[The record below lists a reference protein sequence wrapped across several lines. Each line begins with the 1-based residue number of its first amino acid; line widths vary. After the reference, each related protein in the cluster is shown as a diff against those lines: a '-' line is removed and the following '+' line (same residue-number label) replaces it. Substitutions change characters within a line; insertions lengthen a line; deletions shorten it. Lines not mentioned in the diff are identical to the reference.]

1 LYLKSLELQGFKSF
15 PDRTTIRFS
24 DGITAIVGPN
34 GSGKS
39 NISDAVRWV
48 LGEQSTKSLRGEKME
63 DVIFGGTAKRGR
75 MGFAQ
80 VTLILDNSEERFPIA
95 SAEVMVSR
103 RYYRSG
109 ESEYFLNKKRVRLKD
124 VRELFMDTGLGRD
137 GYSIIGQ
144 GRIDEILSSKS
155 VDRREVFEEA
165 AGITKFRTRK
175 GEAEKRLEQTDANLT
190 RIRDIWNELDARS
203 EPLRQ
208 QAETAKKY
216 LVLHDELRVREVS
229 LWMDSLDGMKDAIDA
244 SEQQLQTAQTDLQTA
259 QTEQS
264 ERYHTIEQLEFAIQS
279 AEMQTEQLRTQR
291 AQTENEQAVCTRRS
305 AVLEESRR
313 NAAQNIVLAKEQI
326 AAQNEQK
333 QTIAAQK
340 DTRRSRL
347 KELEQDI
354 LRIKEEQAEIAR
366 QLEETAK
373 RGGEGQR
380 EREELRRTAEQYA
393 EQIFRLQNE
402 QTAVKTQRETM
413 ETRQGSIAEEIQAA
427 QTRVEQEREA
437 QNKMRADRNWLE
449 EDIARQESDLLEQR
463 GIAEQCTAQLQEA
476 RKQHGRLQSTLLDSR
491 NRIRMLQELQKDYEG
506 FSRAVKLI
514 MNRSES
520 GQLDGI
526 HGPVSSL
533 IQVDDSYV
541 TAIETAL
548 GAAASNIIVDT
559 PEDAKHAIGLLK
571 RSDGGRATFLPIDTI
586 RPMTLNERGLERTQG
601 FCGIAAELVSCAPA
615 YRDIVSNLLG
625 RTVVMEDL
633 DCALNMARQHRNRFR
648 IVTRDGQVIHAGGSL
663 TGGSTGR
670 SSGILSRAN
679 QLHALREK
687 ERVQSEQLRELEER
701 GQALALQTKEA
712 EEMLQA
718 ASELLGTN
726 RQKLAAQ
733 QAAARQHQLL
743 LDSLEQAFA
752 QLCAERDNADR
763 LRQEYEEKIQ
773 RLASDI
779 AKVTSERDAA
789 EQQALQAEQI
799 GQQTADRL
807 RELGEQ
813 SAQLRT
819 KLVQAQTEQDA
830 HLQALH
836 DLQALLIGAEQTEQ
850 DAERRIQDYEAQSQT
865 AAEEM
870 TQLAEQAKQQEIQL
884 AKLKQDIRD
893 GTEQRTRLEI
903 NKTEQ
908 NKRVQALSGQIA
920 SLEREVARAEAN
932 TARIRA
938 EEKQL
943 LDKLWESYELT
954 PTAARTAAKPVED
967 RAEMQKQVNGL
978 RSDIRKLGPINLA
991 AIEEY
996 DKLTERLQFLTEQK
1010 DDLEKAEEELRK
1022 IIAELTVQ
1030 MQQVFAESFALL
1042 NQYFGETF
1050 REMFGGGSAEL
1061 RLEDERDIL
1070 GCGIEIRVT
1079 PPGKSVK
1086 NLSLLSGG
1094 EKAFVAIALYFAIM
1108 KVRPTPFCILDEI
1121 EAALDD
1127 VNVTRYAQYLRRL
1140 SDKTQF
1146 IVITH
1151 RRGTMEEADMLYGV
1165 TMQERGVSKLLM
1177 LNIREMEDQL
1187 GIEL

>member
-1 LYLKSLELQGFKSF
+1 MYLKSLELQGFKSF

-48 LGEQSTKSLRGEKME
+48 LGEQSTKSLRGDKME

-80 VTLILDNSEERFPIA
+80 VTLILDNSEERFPIDA
-95 SAEVMVSR
+95 AEVMVSR

-144 GRIDEILSSKS
+144 GRIDEILSTKS

-175 GEAEKRLEQTDANLT
+175 GEAEKRLEQTDNNLA
-190 RIRDIWNELDARS
+190 RIRDVWNELDARS
-203 EPLRQ
+203 GPLQQ
-208 QAETAKKY
+208 QAETAKQY
-216 LVLHDELRVREVS
+216 LVLHDELRVHEVS
-229 LWMDSLDGMKDAIDA
+229 LWMDSLDGMKDAIEA
-244 SEQQLQTAQTDLQTA
+244 GEQALRTAQTDLQKA
-259 QTEQS
+259 KDEQS
-264 ERYHTIEQLEFAIQS
+264 DRYHTIEQLEFAIQS
-279 AEMQTEQLRTQR
+279 AEMKTEQLRNAQAQAESEQAARAQR
-291 AQTENEQAVCTRRS
+291 A

-313 NAAQNIVLAKEQI
+313 NAAQNILLAKEQI
-326 AAQNEQK
+326 AAQSEQK

-340 DTRRSRL
+340 EVRQTRL
-347 KELEQDI
+347 KELEQEI
-354 LRIKEEQAEIAR
+354 LRIQDEQAENAR

-373 RGGEGQR
+373 RGGEGQK
-380 EREELRRTAEQYA
+380 EIETLRQAAEQYA
-393 EQIFRLQNE
+393 ERMFRLQNE
-402 QTAVKTQRETM
+402 QTAVTTQLETM
-413 ETRQGSIAEEIQAA
+413 EARQGSIADEIQAA
-427 QTRVEQEREA
+427 QTRAEQERSA
-437 QNKMRADRNWLE
+437 QAAMQDTQRGLE
-449 EDIARQESDLLEQR
+449 EDIARQEEDLAEQR
-463 GIAEQCTAQLQEA
+463 GIAERTEAQLQEA
-476 RKQHGRLQSTLLDSR
+476 RRVHGRLQSTLLDSR
-491 NRIRMLQELQKDYEG
+491 NRIRMLRELQKDYEG

-533 IQVDDSYV
+533 IQVDDRYV

-571 RSDGGRATFLPIDTI
+571 RSDGGRATFLPVDTI
-586 RPMTLNERGLERTQG
+586 RPMTLNERGLEQMDG
-601 FCGIAAELVSCAPA
+601 FCGIAAELVSCDAA

-625 RTVVMEDL
+625 RTVVMENL
-633 DCALNMARQHRNRFR
+633 DCALEMARRHRNRFR

-679 QLHALREK
+679 QLNALREK
-687 ERVQSEQLRELEER
+687 ERVQAGQLEELEER
-701 GQALALQTKEA
+701 GHALAAQAKEA
-712 EEMLQA
+712 GEMVQA
-718 ASELLGTN
+718 ANELLSAN

-743 LDSLEQAFA
+743 LDSVEQAFA
-752 QLCAERDNADR
+752 QLRAERDDADR
-763 LRQEYEEKIQ
+763 LRREYEQKIEQ
-773 RLASDI
+773 LAQAI
-779 AKVTSERDAA
+779 QEVTQEREQA
-789 EQQALQAEQI
+789 ENRAMQAEQS

-807 RELGEQ
+807 RELSEQ
-813 SAQLRT
+813 AAMLRT
-819 KLVQAQTEQDA
+819 ERVQAETEQDA
-830 HLQALH
+830 HRQALH
-836 DLQALLIGAEQTEQ
+836 DLQALLVGAEQTAQ
-850 DAERRIQDYEAQSQT
+850 DAERRIAEYEAQSK
-865 AAEEM
+865 AEAEELK
-870 TQLAEQAKQQEIQL
+870 QLAAQSEQAETRLTEQKQSIQ
-884 AKLKQDIRD
+884 DS
-893 GTEQRTRLEI
+893 TEQRTRLET

-908 NKRVQALSGQIA
+908 NKLVQALSSQIV

-932 TARIRA
+932 TARIRG

-943 LDKLWESYELT
+943 LDKLWEGYELT
-954 PTAARTAAKPVED
+954 PTAARATAQPVAD
-967 RAEMQKQVNGL
+967 RAAMEKRANSL
-978 RSDIRKLGPINLA
+978 RSEIRKLGPVNIG

-996 DKLTERLQFLTEQK
+996 DKLAERLVFLTEQK
-1010 DDLEKAEEELRK
+1010 DDLEKAEGELRE
-1022 IIAELTVQ
+1022 IIAELTMQ
-1030 MQQVFAESFALL
+1030 MQQVFAESFAQL

-1061 RLEDERDIL
+1061 RLEDESDIL

-1094 EKAFVAIALYFAIM
+1094 EKAFVAIALYFAII

-1127 VNVTRYAQYLRRL
+1127 VNVTRYARYLRRL

-1177 LNIREMEDQL
+1177 LNIREVEDQL

>member
-1 LYLKSLELQGFKSF
+1 MYLKSLELQGFKSF

-48 LGEQSTKSLRGEKME
+48 LGEQSTKSLRGDKME

-80 VTLILDNSEERFPIA
+80 VTLILDNSEGRFPMDA
-95 SAEVMVSR
+95 AEVMVSR

-144 GRIDEILSSKS
+144 GRIDEILSTKS

-175 GEAEKRLEQTDANLT
+175 GEAEKRLEQTDNNLA
-190 RIRDIWNELDARS
+190 RIRDVWNELDARS
-203 EPLRQ
+203 GPLQQ
-208 QAETAKKY
+208 QAETAKQY
-216 LVLHDELRVREVS
+216 LVLHDELRVHEVS
-229 LWMDSLDGMKDAIDA
+229 LWMDSLDGMKDAIEA
-244 SEQQLQTAQTDLQTA
+244 GEQALRTAQTDLQKA
-259 QTEQS
+259 KDEQS
-264 ERYHTIEQLEFAIQS
+264 DRYHTIEQLEFAIQS
-279 AEMQTEQLRTQR
+279 ADMQTEQLRTQR
-291 AQTENEQAVCTRRS
+291 AQTEGEQAARAQRA

-313 NAAQNIVLAKEQI
+313 NAAQNILLAKEQI
-326 AAQNEQK
+326 SAQSEQK

-340 DTRRSRL
+340 ETRQTRL
-347 KELEQDI
+347 KELEQEI
-354 LRIKEEQAEIAR
+354 RHIQTEQTETAQ
-366 QLEETAK
+366 QLAETAK
-373 RGGEGQR
+373 RGGEGQK
-380 EREELRRTAEQYA
+380 EMEELRRTAEQYA
-393 EQIFRLQNE
+393 EHIFRLQNE
-402 QTAVKTQRETM
+402 QTAVKTQLETM
-413 ETRQGSIAEEIQAA
+413 EARQGSIADEIQAA
-427 QTRVEQEREA
+427 QTRAEQERATQAGMQET
-437 QNKMRADRNWLE
+437 QRRLE
-449 EDIARQESDLLEQR
+449 EDIARQEDDLAEQR
-463 GIAEQCTAQLQEA
+463 SVAEQTKAQLQEA
-476 RKQHGRLQSTLLDSR
+476 RRVHGRLQSTLLDSR
-491 NRIRMLQELQKDYEG
+491 NRIRMLLELQKDYEG

-533 IQVDDSYV
+533 IRVEDRYV

-571 RSDGGRATFLPIDTI
+571 RSDGGRATFLPVDTI
-586 RPMTLNERGLERTQG
+586 RPMTLNERGLEQQDG
-601 FCGIAAELVSCAPA
+601 FCGIAAELVSCDGT
-615 YRDIVSNLLG
+615 YRDIVFNLLG
-625 RTVVMEDL
+625 RTVVMENL
-633 DCALNMARQHRNRFR
+633 DCALEMARRHRNRFR
-648 IVTRDGQVIHAGGSL
+648 IVTCDGQVVHAGGSL

-679 QLHALREK
+679 QLKALQEK
-687 ERVQSEQLRELEER
+687 ERVQAGQLEELEER
-701 GQALALQTKEA
+701 GHALAAQAQEA
-712 EEMLQA
+712 EEMVEA
-718 ASELLGTN
+718 ASELLGAN

-743 LDSLEQAFA
+743 LDSVEQSFA
-752 QLCAERDNADR
+752 QLRAERDDADR
-763 LRQEYEEKIQ
+763 LRKEYEQNIGRLEHDIQ
-773 RLASDI
+773 AV
-779 AKVTSERDAA
+779 AQERGQA
-789 EQQALQAEQI
+789 EERALQAEQS

-813 SAQLRT
+813 AALLRT

-830 HLQALH
+830 HRQALH
-836 DLQALLIGAEQTEQ
+836 DLQALLVGAEQTAQ
-850 DAERRIQDYEAQSQT
+850 DAERRITEYETQSEADAAELEQLAAQSERT
-865 AAEEM
+865 E
-870 TQLAEQAKQQEIQL
+870 TVLAE
-884 AKLKQDIRD
+884 LKQSIQDS
-893 GTEQRTRLEI
+893 TEQRTRLEA

-908 NKRVQALSGQIA
+908 NKLVQALSSQIV

-932 TARIRA
+932 TARIRG

-943 LDKLWESYELT
+943 LDKLWEGYELT
-954 PTAARTAAKPVED
+954 PTAARTTAQPVED
-967 RAEMQKQVNGL
+967 RAAMEKRANSL
-978 RSDIRKLGPINLA
+978 RSEIRKLGPVNIG

-996 DKLTERLQFLTEQK
+996 DKLAERLVFLTEQK
-1010 DDLEKAEEELRK
+1010 DDLEKAEGELRG

-1061 RLEDERDIL
+1061 RLEDENDVL

-1127 VNVTRYAQYLRRL
+1127 VNVTRYARYLRRL

-1177 LNIREMEDQL
+1177 LNIREVEEQL
-1187 GIEL
+1187 GIEM